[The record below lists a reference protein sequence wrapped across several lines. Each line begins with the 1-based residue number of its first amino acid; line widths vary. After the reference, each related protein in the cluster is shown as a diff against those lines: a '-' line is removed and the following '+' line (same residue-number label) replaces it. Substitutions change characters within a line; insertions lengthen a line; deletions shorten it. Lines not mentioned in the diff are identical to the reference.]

1 MELCNVNNKL
11 YLFGG
16 SGPHAYCF
24 NDLYTFDPS
33 TSTWVKHDKSN
44 MLDSENS
51 PDPNAR
57 AGHSMTLVDCK
68 LYIIGGSYGQEYL
81 KDIYILDTDP
91 CPNFQQDEDEDGK
104 SAPTKRLHVG
114 LFSMLNNPEFSDV
127 TFVIEGKP
135 FYGHKIMI
143 SQLSEKF
150 KAMFQQGANP
160 SGLEGSGITTGDNMQ
175 FKESK
180 QAKIEIN
187 NISYAVFE

>member
-44 MLDSENS
+44 MLESENS
-51 PDPNAR
+51 LDPNAR
-57 AGHSMTLVDCK
+57 AGHSLTLVDCK

-91 CPNFQQDEDEDGK
+91 CPNF
-104 SAPTKRLHVG
+104 P
-114 LFSMLNNPEFSDV
+114 
-127 TFVIEGKP
+127 
-135 FYGHKIMI
+135 
-143 SQLSEKF
+143 
-150 KAMFQQGANP
+150 
-160 SGLEGSGITTGDNMQ
+160 
-175 FKESK
+175 
-180 QAKIEIN
+180 
-187 NISYAVFE
+187 